1 MKNMQEIISE
11 LEVKGYSLIE
21 NLLPNAIV
29 GKVRI
34 DISNRLAKVPFGDNN
49 FVGMRTK
56 RLYSLFGETRSVDE
70 IATNETI
77 LEIVK
82 EYCGDV
88 LLGASVACQIHPG
101 ETEQAF
107 HFDDGI
113 YPLPSD
119 FHDVNIG
126 VIWALDDFTIDNGA
140 TVVIP
145 NSHKKR
151 DMKNPEKFDQ
161 TEIIVMPKGSALIYS
176 GSLWHAGGANQSDST
191 RLAIILQYVESWL
204 RPQDTHLISIQI
216 PEAKKLDSRLQAL
229 LGYSM
234 RKPFLG
240 YVRGCDPMD
249 ILREDK

>member
-1 MKNMQEIISE
+1 MKNLQKIISE
-11 LEVKGYSLIE
+11 LEVEGYSLVEDLI
-21 NLLPNAIV
+21 PNEIV
-29 GKVRI
+29 EKIGI
-34 DISNRLAKVPFGDNN
+34 DMSKRLANVSFGDNN
-49 FVGMRTK
+49 FVGMKTK
-56 RLYSLFGETRSVDE
+56 RLYSLFGETRSVDQIAMNE
-70 IATNETI
+70 II
-77 LEIVK
+77 LEVVS

-88 LLGASVACQIHPG
+88 LLGASVACQIYPG
-101 ETEQAF
+101 ETAQAF

-113 YPLPSD
+113 YPLPSN
-119 FHDVNIG
+119 FRDVNVG

-145 NSHKKR
+145 KSHKKR
-151 DMKNPEKFDQ
+151 DIKNPEKFD
-161 TEIIVMPKGSALIYS
+161 ERKIIVMPKGSALIYS
-176 GSLWHAGGANQSDST
+176 GSLWHAGGANTSDST

-204 RPQDTHLISIQI
+204 RPQDTHLLSVQI